1 MTSRRIGASR
11 VSLARCALVALAVA
25 VVAAPAVAQRPGRP
39 AVEVWKSPT
48 CGCCQDWVR
57 LMEQT
62 GFRVKVNDTGNT
74 AIRKRLGIVPRLGSC
89 HTALVGG
96 YAIEGHVPPAD
107 VERLLAQR
115 PDAIGLAVPGM
126 PIGSPGMDGPEYG
139 GRRDPY
145 DVLLVARD
153 SGSSVFASH
162 R

>member
-1 MTSRRIGASR
+1 MNRCRVDASR
-11 VSLARCALVALAVA
+11 VSPTRRALVALAMA
-25 VVAAPAVAQRPGRP
+25 MAAAPAVAQRPGAL

-57 LMEQT
+57 LMERA

-74 AIRKRLGIVPRLGSC
+74 AIRKRLGVDPRLGSC

-96 YAIEGHVPPAD
+96 YALEGHIPPAD
-107 VERLLAQR
+107 VVRLLAQR
-115 PDAIGLAVPGM
+115 PEAIGLAVPGM

-153 SGSSVFASH
+153 GGSSVFASY